1 MSRPKDN
8 QDKRAWC
15 DTYGVAQ
22 ESAWCEWA
30 RDALT
35 LDVRINPAKD
45 EDRFTFDLLLNGK
58 PADLKTVRT
67 PLYLARPMFG
77 IDPQYAVT
85 FNHKDGTRYRSLYPD
100 ITVIFD
106 VAWDG
111 TPYVAQ
117 DGERFAVRPMRLVA
131 LGSLDDV
138 AHAVKEAGSQTLTY
152 KYTDFETQAP
162 QHHKTVAEL
171 RFRDKTDQEIASITG
186 FRVAQVR
193 RILAHAPV
201 AQWVARM
208 RLRLEELSREFDG
221 KKYELAS
228 DAFEVQAAVVRGT
241 EKVSRERLAAV
252 LDAQKKDP
260 AGRFNHYEEKSN
272 KTKIVGTNDLREH
285 IENARRRLAVD
296 ATVVQQ
302 LEEQPDEAGQT
313 AAGN

>member
-45 EDRFTFDLLLNGK
+45 EDKFTFDLLLDGK

-77 IDPQYAVT
+77 LDPQYAVT

-117 DGERFAVRPMRLVA
+117 DGERFTVRPMRLVA
-131 LGSLDDV
+131 LGSLDEV
-138 AHAVKEAGSQTLTY
+138 AHAVKEAGSKTLTY
-152 KYTDFETQAP
+152 KSRMFDTNGNAKE
-162 QHHKTVAEL
+162 
-171 RFRDKTDQEIASITG
+171 S
-186 FRVAQVR
+186 
-193 RILAHAPV
+193 
-201 AQWVARM
+201 WV
-208 RLRLEELSREFDG
+208 FD
-221 KKYELAS
+221 
-228 DAFEVQAAVVRGT
+228 VRG
-241 EKVSRERLAAV
+241 
-252 LDAQKKDP
+252 
-260 AGRFNHYEEKSN
+260 
-272 KTKIVGTNDLREH
+272 
-285 IENARRRLAVD
+285 
-296 ATVVQQ
+296 
-302 LEEQPDEAGQT
+302 LEIIRQEDNP
-313 AAGN
+313 

>member
-1 MSRPKDN
+1 MNGFIPVLSEAQIDQIPLQERLRRDYL
-8 QDKRAWC
+8 DEGKRA
-15 DTYGVAQ
+15 
-22 ESAWCEWA
+22 
-30 RDALT
+30 
-35 LDVRINPAKD
+35 
-45 EDRFTFDLLLNGK
+45 EDRRDLE
-58 PADLKTVRT
+58 PTD
-67 PLYLARPMFG
+67 
-77 IDPQYAVT
+77 Q
-85 FNHKDGTRYRSLYPD
+85 
-100 ITVIFD
+100 
-106 VAWDG
+106 
-111 TPYVAQ
+111 
-117 DGERFAVRPMRLVA
+117 
-131 LGSLDDV
+131 
-138 AHAVKEAGSQTLTY
+138 SQTLTY